1 MLDVAIKYIEQI
13 KEKFHCTWFKDRYK
27 YWNYANYFE
36 EWNPAES
43 TWVNHQ
49 FVSVRNGEVIGYI
62 GYDIDRASGDVVYGL
77 NIINFEDNPS
87 LTFSMDLGRALRDIF
102 EKYNLRKLCFSVI
115 VGNPIEKS
123 YDKMCEKYGGRIVG
137 VKKEHTRLY
146 DGKLYDEKVY
156 EILKKDYDL
165 TVCKK

>member
-1 MLDVAIKYIEQI
+1 MLDVAIRYIEQI
-13 KEKFHCTWFKDRYK
+13 KEKFHHTWFEDRYK

-62 GYDIDRASGDVVYGL
+62 GYDIDRASGDVAYAL

-87 LTFSMDLGRALRDIF
+87 LTFSMDLGRALKDIF

-137 VKKEHTRLY
+137 IKKEHTRFLPP
-146 DGKLYDEKVY
+146 GPQPAQRSVY
-156 EILKKDYDL
+156 APSELFPPFW
-165 TVCKK
+165 